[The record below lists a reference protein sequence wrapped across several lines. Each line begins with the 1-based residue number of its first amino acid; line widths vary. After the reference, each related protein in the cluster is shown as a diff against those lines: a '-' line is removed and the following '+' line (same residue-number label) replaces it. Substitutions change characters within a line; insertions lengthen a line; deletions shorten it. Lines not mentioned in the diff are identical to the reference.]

1 MDLILW
7 RHAEAEDPAEGQDDL
22 DRQLTARGRKQAKR
36 MSLWLDQVLPETC
49 KILVSPAK
57 RTVQTAQALNRRT
70 KPCPDIAPDAGWQ
83 ALLQASHWP
92 DSKSP
97 VMLVGHQPDLGE
109 LVAHLLGVQTGSL
122 SLRKGSVWWLS
133 TREDEETGL
142 LRAVLS
148 PDLAPK

>member
-7 RHAEAEDPAEGQDDL
+7 RHAEAEDPAPGQTDL
-22 DRQLTARGRKQAKR
+22 ERQLTARGRKQAKR
-36 MSLWLDQVLPETC
+36 MALWLDQVLPETC
-49 KILVSPAK
+49 KILVSPAR
-57 RTVQTAQALNRRT
+57 RTVQTVEALNR
-70 KPCPDIAPDAGWQ
+70 KYKLCPEIITDAGWE
-83 ALLQASHWP
+83 ALLKASTWP

-109 LVAHLLGVQTGSL
+109 LVAHLLNVQAGSINV
-122 SLRKGSVWWLS
+122 RKGSVWWLS
-133 TREDEETGL
+133 TREDDETGL

>member
-7 RHAEAEDPAEGQDDL
+7 RHAEAEDAAPGQDDL

-36 MSLWLDQVLPETC
+36 MALWLDQVLPESC

-57 RTVQTAQALNRRT
+57 RTVQTAQALNRKYRLS
-70 KPCPDIAPDAGWQ
+70 PEIAPDAGWE

-92 DSKSP
+92 ESKSP
-97 VMLVGHQPDLGE
+97 VMLVGHQPDLGN
-109 LVAHLLGVQTGSL
+109 LVARLLGVEAGSL
-122 SLRKGSVWWLS
+122 SVRKGSVWWLS
-133 TREDEETGL
+133 TREDDETGL